1 MRLPRLER
9 PPAVGYSGA
18 GFFMAGFIVLWRI
31 LGMDLYRA
39 YVYCEECDRP
49 LRENEYRSETTGSG
63 KNRST
68 TYYCGLCNSEAR
80 APWSVWVVKMA
91 LLSIPILVLY
101 AATGNN
107 LADSPLQVFGVCFI
121 PLFFLFL
128 DWRMKSKCKPIY
140 DRWVINHGINPIK
153 WPELPQAP
161 AQTTAQSLA
170 RTTTAQS
177 LGRSLGRSLGWLLF
191 GHPIL
196 FWSLLIGA
204 ALAIIYSGSWKAEVT
219 APKMQLPTIQMDTI
233 HPFDL

>member
-1 MRLPRLER
+1 
-9 PPAVGYSGA
+9 
-18 GFFMAGFIVLWRI
+18 MAT
-31 LGMDLYRA
+31 YRA

-49 LRENEYRSETTGSG
+49 LRENEYRSETAGSG
-63 KNRST
+63 EHRGT
-68 TYYCGLCNSEAR
+68 TYYCRLCNSTAR
-80 APWSVWVVKMA
+80 KPFSMAGWIGIA
-91 LLSIPILVLY
+91 LLTCGMPAIGAWIIDMSPVDDVGVDSGNYYGYEVTLTLMAAPLAFFIL
-101 AATGNN
+101 G
-107 LADSPLQVFGVCFI
+107 
-121 PLFFLFL
+121 
-128 DWRMKSKCKPIY
+128 WWKKSKCKPIY
-140 DRWVINHGINPIK
+140 DRWVMQHGINPDK

-161 AQTTAQSLA
+161 ARTTTAQSLG
-170 RTTTAQS
+170 RTTSAQS